1 MNIKYIV
8 IHHSASLRSGNSHQ
22 LEAINRYHRDKDWGN
37 GAKCK
42 ISKLQYYVQY
52 HYLIEPSG
60 EVIKTAEENELRWHA
75 GDYNGISLGIC
86 LTGNFD
92 TEKPTQGQTDSLKRI
107 LIELE
112 GRYPDAKIIYHRD
125 IANKTCPGLLI
136 TDDWAVNLLKNKTM
150 KIIGDKRDNK
160 QYAQGGDGKLHWL
173 YSTTVLEVL
182 HNSGVVNK
190 NEVEWRDNLEGI
202 EIGETLAVII

>member
-42 ISKLQYYVQY
+42 ISKLQSYVQY

-125 IANKTCPGLLI
+125 IAKKTCPGLLI
-136 TDDWAVNLLKNKTM
+136 TDDWAVNLLNQENMIVDEAKLEQIYQELLIRTSV
-150 KIIGDKRDNK
+150 GDEGAKDHL
-160 QYAQGGDGKLHWL
+160 GKPED
-173 YSTTVLEVL
+173 EVRRAVGQSPERQL
-182 HNSGVVNK
+182 VITAINAG
-190 NEVEWRDNLEGI
+190 RNLNR
-202 EIGETLAVII
+202 